1 MKSLILRLLE
11 KFGIG
16 ITSSENL
23 ENLKA
28 GQAEL
33 IHLRNFFDFQNSI
46 DDSAIP
52 SNMAK
57 KATNFFSLSKAQLHQ
72 DLIALIFSD
81 FKTGGFFVEFGATD
95 GRRFSNTHLLEK
107 SFNWNGI
114 LAEPGR
120 NWHSSLRVNRSAIIE
135 TRCVWKTS
143 GESLEFN
150 ETAVGELSTLE
161 MFSSGDM
168 HADARLSGNR
178 YYVDTISLEDL
189 LKINDAPQHVDYL
202 SIDTEGSEFEIL
214 SNFDFGKYSFGF
226 ITCEHNF
233 TQSREQVFELLT
245 ANGYVR
251 VLENMSQF
259 DDWYLHNSLVKA
271 E

>member
-1 MKSLILRLLE
+1 MKSFILRLLR

-23 ENLKA
+23 ETLKA

-33 IHLRNFFDFQNSI
+33 INLKDFIEFQKNLANS
-46 DDSAIP
+46 DVP
-52 SNMAK
+52 SGLAK
-57 KATNFFSLSKAQLHQ
+57 EATNIFPQSKAQLHQ

-81 FKTGGFFVEFGATD
+81 FKAGGFFVEFGATD
-95 GRRFSNTHLLEK
+95 GSRFSNTHLLEK

-114 LAEPGR
+114 LAEPGK

-143 GESLEFN
+143 GERLEFN
-150 ETAVGELSTLE
+150 ETEVGELSTLE

-189 LKINDAPQHVDYL
+189 LKANDAPQHVDYL

-214 SNFDFGKYSFGF
+214 SNFDFRKYSFGL

-233 TQSREQVFELLT
+233 TQSREQVFGLLT